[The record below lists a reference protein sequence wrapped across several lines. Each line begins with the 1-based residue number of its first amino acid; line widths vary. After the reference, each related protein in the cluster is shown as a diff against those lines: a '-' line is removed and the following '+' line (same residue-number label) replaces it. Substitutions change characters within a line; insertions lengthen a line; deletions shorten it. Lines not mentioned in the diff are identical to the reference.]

1 MKERMATMQDSLRV
15 ICDAGVN
22 VSLVLD
28 VGVLTGTQPL
38 IEVFPSLRHHL
49 FEPVDLH
56 FPVIENNYRNLDFR
70 LHHVALSD
78 TIGKSYLALK
88 SIHGTGRVTHA
99 QVVDRPVTTEDIPNL
114 VSCREISRTTL
125 DALMHEQ
132 DMPDD
137 VLLKVDVDGHEI
149 PILRGAEEVLRK
161 AAVVVVEAPLNRT
174 TMPAFFHRSNFL
186 MERGFLLLDIVDLAY
201 YDGVLW
207 QADLVF
213 VRADLVHQYDRL
225 RPFEAPGFKFDP
237 GRWYPLS
244 SAKAL

>member
-1 MKERMATMQDSLRV
+1 MAAMQDSLRV

-38 IEVFPSLRHHL
+38 IDVFPSLRHHL

-56 FPVIENNYRNLDFR
+56 FSVIEKNYRKLDYK
-70 LHHVALSD
+70 LHNVALSE
-78 TIGKSYLALK
+78 TVGKSYLVLK
-88 SIHGTGRVTHA
+88 SIHGTSQVTHA
-99 QVVDRPVTTEDIPNL
+99 QVSQRPVSSEEVPNL
-114 VSCREISRTTL
+114 VSCKEITRTTL
-125 DALMHEQ
+125 DAIMREEGL
-132 DMPDD
+132 PDD

-174 TMPAFFHRSNFL
+174 TMPAFFLRSNFL
-186 MERGFLLLDIVDLAY
+186 IERGFLLMDIVDLAY

-213 VRADLVHQYDRL
+213 VRADLVHQHDRL
-225 RPFEAPGFKFDP
+225 RPFEAPGFRFDAE
-237 GRWYPLS
+237 RWYPLS
-244 SAKAL
+244 SAKAD